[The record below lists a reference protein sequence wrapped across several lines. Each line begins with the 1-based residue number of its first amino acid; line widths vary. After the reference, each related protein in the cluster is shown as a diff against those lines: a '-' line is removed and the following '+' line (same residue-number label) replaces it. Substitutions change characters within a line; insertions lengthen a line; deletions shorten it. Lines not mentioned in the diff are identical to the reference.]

1 MKKGQI
7 FDLYQDGKPTVRV
20 MAISSDK
27 AINLDTLGIITDI
40 DFDNEVESILI
51 EDIFTID

>member
-40 DFDNEVESILI
+40 DFDNEVMSIII
-51 EDIFTID
+51 EDIFSIN